1 LLLQIKI
8 FRYSLSLI
16 YRSKELFSILLHGI
30 EGVPFFICINMILTV
45 IGNMKYY
52 ICIAILKVNII
63 RKNIKPLFI
72 LFLPVYLLI
81 VHQSLQNKH
90 AHFYPNGVI
99 VVHAHPVSH
108 QEGIP
113 INEHSHS
120 KTEICFYHI
129 VKFDYYTLSAE
140 IVVEETQSAVTSH
153 IVLAEAKYRLS
164 PLIQHHDTRGPPA
177 ILV

>member
-1 LLLQIKI
+1 
-8 FRYSLSLI
+8 
-16 YRSKELFSILLHGI
+16 
-30 EGVPFFICINMILTV
+30 
-45 IGNMKYY
+45 
-52 ICIAILKVNII
+52 
-63 RKNIKPLFI
+63 
-72 LFLPVYLLI
+72 

-140 IVVEETQSAVTSH
+140 IFIEEIQPAAIDQVVFCEVRTWQRPFFHHPDS
-153 IVLAEAKYRLS
+153 RGS
-164 PLIQHHDTRGPPA
+164 PSIS
-177 ILV
+177 V